1 MMKPKIIRACTVPL
15 SVIFVTGMLP
25 ELQKRY
31 EVVLLSSPGH
41 ELDEA
46 EEKYGVRGIRVPMER
61 HISLGHDLISLCRLV
76 YVFLRETC
84 DGAFDDSQSWAVM
97 HDGWMDYE
105 GACKGAYIYWTSF
118 SYCDGSQTEN
128 PDADR

>member
-1 MMKPKIIRACTVPL
+1 MNIKIIRACTVPM

-46 EEKYGVRGIRVPMER
+46 EEEYGVRGIRVPMER
-61 HISLGHDLISLCRLV
+61 HISLGHDFVSLCRLI
-76 YVFLRETC
+76 YVFMKEKPAMVHSMTPKAGLLCMMAARIAGVPIRLHTFT
-84 DGAFDDSQSWAVM
+84 GLVWPTATGLSRKILM
-97 HDGWMDYE
+97 M
-105 GACKGAYIYWTSF
+105 I
-118 SYCDGSQTEN
+118 
-128 PDADR
+128 